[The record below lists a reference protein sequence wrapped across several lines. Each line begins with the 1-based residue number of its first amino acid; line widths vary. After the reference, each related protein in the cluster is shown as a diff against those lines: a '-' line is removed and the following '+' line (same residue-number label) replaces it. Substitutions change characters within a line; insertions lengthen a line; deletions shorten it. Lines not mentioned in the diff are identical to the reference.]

1 MHSPSPLIRP
11 LLILAALAALVV
23 AASGC
28 GTTNADTN
36 RGRVLFIQKCG
47 ICHTMA
53 QAGTTAQI
61 GPDLDDAF
69 ASAREIGQN
78 GDTVE
83 GIVSAQIESPRPVN
97 GNPAISMPPDIVSGQ
112 DLDDVSAYVA
122 QYAGVPGA
130 APPTVPGGPGAQVF
144 ANNGCGGCHTLAAA
158 KSGGVTGPNLDEV
171 LPGHERGDGPRVDR
185 RPQQRRRLG
194 LPAER
199 DAPGLR
205 AGSDRERTRT
215 TSSGTCS
222 KKPPAANLRPPAPS
236 PKAELG
242 AAAGRC
248 DDPLTMRQRLRD
260 RLEISPGRYAQVTAV
275 ALAALALIVLTGAA
289 VRLTGSGLGCPD
301 WPKCY
306 GGTTPPLES
315 HAVIEYG
322 NRLLTGFVGF
332 AVIAASV
339 LAFFRRP
346 YRWHLALFGA
356 LLPLGVVG
364 QAILGAL
371 VVKYHLAPGLVM
383 SHFILSMMLLDAA
396 FALAWCSRYEPWE
409 RRRSSDRLGVW
420 SVRALIPLGQLTILA
435 GTIATASGP
444 HAGAHEG
451 QLVHRFTFEGAK
463 TLEWVVQRHATL
475 ATVYGLAAIAVW
487 FLLRRPGGD
496 RRAVKPLAV
505 VLGLLALQG
514 AIGGLQWALEL
525 PSEMVWVHVAI
536 ATLNWL
542 AMLWTVAAAG
552 RLEPSGQPLGASGR
566 GAEGRASA
574 PAGAL

>member
-1 MHSPSPLIRP
+1 M
-11 LLILAALAALVV
+11 
-23 AASGC
+23 
-28 GTTNADTN
+28 
-36 RGRVLFIQKCG
+36 
-47 ICHTMA
+47 
-53 QAGTTAQI
+53 
-61 GPDLDDAF
+61 
-69 ASAREIGQN
+69 
-78 GDTVE
+78 
-83 GIVSAQIESPRPVN
+83 
-97 GNPAISMPPDIVSGQ
+97 
-112 DLDDVSAYVA
+112 
-122 QYAGVPGA
+122 
-130 APPTVPGGPGAQVF
+130 
-144 ANNGCGGCHTLAAA
+144 
-158 KSGGVTGPNLDEV
+158 
-171 LPGHERGDGPRVDR
+171 R
-185 RPQQRRRLG
+185 R
-194 LPAER
+194 
-199 DAPGLR
+199 
-205 AGSDRERTRT
+205 
-215 TSSGTCS
+215 
-222 KKPPAANLRPPAPS
+222 
-236 PKAELG
+236 
-242 AAAGRC
+242 
-248 DDPLTMRQRLRD
+248 RLRD
-260 RLEISPGRYAQVTAV
+260 RLEISPRRYAQVTAV
-275 ALAALALIVLTGAA
+275 ALGALALIVLTGAG

-420 SVRALIPLGQLTILA
+420 SVRVLIPLGQLTILA

-444 HAGAHEG
+444 HAGAHAG

-463 TLEWVVQRHATL
+463 TLEWVVQRHAVL
-475 ATVYGLAAIAVW
+475 ATLYGFAAIGVW

-496 RRAVKPLAV
+496 RRALRPLTV

-514 AIGGLQWALEL
+514 AVGGLQWALEL
-525 PSEMVWVHVAI
+525 PSEIVWVHVAI

-552 RLEPSGQPLGASGR
+552 RLEPRR
-566 GAEGRASA
+566 GPV
-574 PAGAL
+574 PAGARPGDEKASTPAGAI